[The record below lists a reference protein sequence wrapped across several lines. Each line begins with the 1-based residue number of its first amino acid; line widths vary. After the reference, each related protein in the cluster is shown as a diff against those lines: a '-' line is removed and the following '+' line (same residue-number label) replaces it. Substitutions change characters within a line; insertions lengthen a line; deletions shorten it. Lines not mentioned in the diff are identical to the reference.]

1 MVWLGLWFHMH
12 GLHGSY
18 IQSNIIYTYFIYDL
32 ISALINHPTPTLP
45 THQLH
50 RLAIK
55 SLSLSIP
62 PPPCPIAP
70 LLLSQILARHPST
83 PHPNPRPSHPIS
95 PHIPYLIHLTIPYLT
110 TPSLLK
116 IRTHHPSLILP
127 HHNLPTPL
135 TSPIQIPFRSK
146 TAESGLGLCGVRGAG
161 AGSFLAGT
169 GFTLRLSLNDV
180 GIVRWIL
187 FCFDERALDVNIF
200 LD

>member
-32 ISALINHPTPTLP
+32 TPALINHPTPTLP

-62 PPPCPIAP
+62 LPPCPIAP
-70 LLLSQILARHPST
+70 LLLTPIPPFPPLPSL
-83 PHPNPRPSHPIS
+83 PHPTPS
-95 PHIPYLIHLTIPYLT
+95 LLTHLTLPYHT

-116 IRTHHPSLILP
+116 RRTHHPIPSHPFFYRTTIYLP
-127 HHNLPTPL
+127 NI
-135 TSPIQIPFRSK
+135 SNPIQSRSC
-146 TAESGLGLCGVRGAG
+146 S
-161 AGSFLAGT
+161 
-169 GFTLRLSLNDV
+169 
-180 GIVRWIL
+180 
-187 FCFDERALDVNIF
+187 
-200 LD
+200 